1 MILSNEPGY
10 YKKNH
15 FGIRIENLIY
25 VKKTRDKLKFEDL
38 TLVPIDKTLVEKKLL
53 TSFEKNW
60 LNNYHQ
66 KVFTKLKTFMN
77 KSELT
82 QLKQACS
89 NI

>member
-1 MILSNEPGY
+1 MITSNEPGY

-15 FGIRIENLIY
+15 FGIRIENLVY

-38 TLVPIDKTLVEKKLL
+38 TLVPIDKTLIEKKLL

-60 LNNYHQ
+60 LNKYHQ
-66 KVFTKLKTFMN
+66 KVFSKLKTFMN
-77 KSELT
+77 KFELT

>member
-1 MILSNEPGY
+1 MITSNEPGY

-15 FGIRIENLIY
+15 FGIRIENLVY

-38 TLVPIDKTLVEKKLL
+38 TLVPIDKTLIEKKLL

-60 LNNYHQ
+60 LNKYHQ
-66 KVFTKLKTFMN
+66 KVFNKLKTFMN
-77 KSELT
+77 KFELT